1 MILIDYSQVAISN
14 IAVQLAMSKD
24 KNVLSIPMVR
34 HMVLNSI
41 RGYVHRFRSEYPGEV
56 VICVDGPDPW
66 RREIFS
72 QYKAKRREGRNND
85 DKDWESVFGLIHTI
99 KEELRDNFPYK
110 VVQLDKVEADDI
122 IAVICKKNHEQKIL
136 IVSGDKDFQQL
147 QKYPNIFQ
155 YSPIQKKFVETDS
168 PQEYIYEHILRG
180 DTSDGIPNF
189 LSPDDTFVNGI
200 KQKPVSK
207 KKLVGWIDSLMRG
220 NDPQDFC
227 NEYHY
232 RNFQRNQRLID
243 FDYIPDDIQTDIY
256 NEYEKATVTSRSK
269 ILPYM
274 IQHDLKELI
283 GKIEEF

>member
-56 VICVDGPDPW
+56 VICVDGPEPW

>member
-168 PQEYIYEHILRG
+168 PQEYIYEHIIRG